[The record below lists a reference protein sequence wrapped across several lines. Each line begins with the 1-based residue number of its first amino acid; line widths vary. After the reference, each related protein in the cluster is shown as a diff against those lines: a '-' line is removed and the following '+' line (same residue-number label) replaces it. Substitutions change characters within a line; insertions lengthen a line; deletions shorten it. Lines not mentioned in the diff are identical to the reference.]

1 MSIANKNRREHKR
14 RSKRF
19 HLPLWAWGCLSP
31 FIFMGG
37 CTVLVVGNA
46 IFAPQET
53 RERWK
58 AESEARQTAEE
69 ERRTKEKEAQTPV
82 ERRDYAAEAELR
94 KRGFTEEEARKMA
107 PAIRQLEA
115 LLGN

>member
-1 MSIANKNRREHKR
+1 
-14 RSKRF
+14 
-19 HLPLWAWGCLSP
+19 
-31 FIFMGG
+31 MGG
-37 CTVLVVGNA
+37 CTVLAVGIA
-46 IFAPQET
+46 IFVPQET

-58 AESEARQTAEE
+58 AEDARRTAEE
-69 ERRTKEKEAQTPV
+69 ERRTKEKEARTPV